1 MKLRT
6 LLIINAVIAVVYG
19 LSYQLTPI
27 MILSVYGVSQGPSE
41 IFLSRLFGAALIG
54 IGLLTWFARN
64 IPDHET
70 QRAIILS
77 MLVYDI
83 VGVIVTLYATLSGV
97 MNTVGWTGV
106 VIFTF
111 LALGYAY
118 FQFMKPSTTPM

>member
-6 LLIINAVIAVVYG
+6 LLIINAVIAIVYG

-27 MILSVYGVSQGPSE
+27 MVLSVYGVPQGPSE

-118 FQFMKPSTTPM
+118 FQFTRPSTASI